1 MTPIRNCLACLV
13 IAVPVFA
20 QTAPENAVRL
30 RVDATDAP
38 RRIFH
43 VRMTMS
49 AKPGPMTLLYPK
61 WIPGEHGPTGPIENL
76 VGLVIKSGGQSIRWR
91 RDDVNLYAFHVDVPA
106 APGGGQT
113 TLDVTFDVI
122 SAPDS
127 SGFSSGSSTTTELAV
142 LNWNQLLLYPEGAP
156 ADTMQYQASLRVPNS
171 WKYGTALPID
181 RESGNDVDFKPA
193 SLTTLVDSPLSAGR
207 HYRTVGIGTDNGI
220 PHYVHFAGDSEESV
234 AVPDDLIAHY
244 RTLVNETG
252 ALFQS
257 RHYRSYHF
265 LVTMSDH
272 VANFGLEHHESSDD
286 RVKERTLIEPYG
298 RTAEASLLSHEF
310 VHSWNGKYRRPD
322 GLAANGSDGGYAAPM
337 KGELLWVYEGL
348 TNYLGETLAARS
360 GLWTSEEYRE
370 ALAGTAAQMDTQ
382 SGRAWRP
389 LEDTAVFA
397 QVLYDT
403 SDDYRE
409 YRRST
414 DYYEEG
420 SLIWLE
426 VDTLIRQ
433 LSNGAKSLDDF
444 CRAFLGGP
452 GGAPAMKTYTF
463 QDLVASLSAV
473 QAYDWAGHF
482 KQRLQSTSPRAPLG
496 GIERGGWKLV
506 YTPERSGWWQAEEEY
521 RKRVDLTYSLGLRVT
536 EDGNILD
543 VAYDGPA
550 RKAGITPSVKL
561 IAVNGREYTPTVLRE
576 AAKASAQRPVEL
588 LIKNGEF
595 YETHRLEY
603 SGGERYPHLVRNESA
618 PDLLTQVIAPK
629 AREARNQ

>member
-1 MTPIRNCLACLV
+1 MMPIRSGLACLL
-13 IAVPVFA
+13 FA
-20 QTAPENAVRL
+20 APLLAQSAPQNAVRL

-43 VRMTMS
+43 VQMS
-49 AKPGPMTLLYPK
+49 MAAKPGPMTLLYPK

-76 VGLVIKSGGQSIRWR
+76 VGLQIKSAGQSIRWR
-91 RDDVNLYAFHVDVPA
+91 RDDVNLYAFHIDVPA
-106 APGGGQT
+106 VPGGGQA

-122 SAPDS
+122 SAPDT
-127 SGFSSGSSTTTELAV
+127 SGFSSASSTTTELAV
-142 LNWNQLLLYPEGAP
+142 LNWNQLILYPEGAP

-181 RESGNDVDFKPA
+181 RESGNDVEFKPA
-193 SLTTLVDSPLSAGR
+193 SLTTLIDSPLSAGR

-234 AVPDDLIAHY
+234 AAPDELIAHY
-244 RTLVNETG
+244 RSLVNETG

-257 RHYRSYHF
+257 RHYRDYHF
-265 LVTMSDH
+265 LVTLSDH

-286 RVKERTLIEPYG
+286 RVKERTLIEASG

-322 GLAANGSDGGYAAPM
+322 GLVSGGSDGGYDAPM

-348 TNYLGETLAARS
+348 TNYLGEILAARS
-360 GLWTSEEYRE
+360 GLWTPEEYRD
-370 ALAGTAAQMDTQ
+370 ALAGTAAEMDTR

-397 QVLYDT
+397 QVLYDA

-414 DYYEEG
+414 DYYPEG
-420 SLIWLE
+420 SLIWLD

-433 LSNGAKSLDDF
+433 LSKGAKSLDDF
-444 CRAFLGGP
+444 CRAFHGGP
-452 GGAPAMKTYTF
+452 GGAPAMKTYTLA
-463 QDLVASLSAV
+463 DVVASLNAV
-473 QAYDWAGHF
+473 QPYDWAGYF
-482 KQRLQSTSPRAPLG
+482 KQRLESTSAHAPLG
-496 GIERGGWKLV
+496 GIARGGWKLA
-506 YTPERSGWWQAEEEY
+506 YTAERSGWWRADEEY
-521 RKRVDLTYSLGLRVT
+521 HKRVDLTYSLGLKVKE
-536 EDGNILD
+536 EDGTIID
-543 VAYDGPA
+543 VAYDGSA
-550 RKAGITPSVKL
+550 RKAGVTPSVKL
-561 IAVNGREYTPTVLRE
+561 IAVNGREFTPTVLRE
-576 AAKASAQRPVEL
+576 AVKASGQRPVEL

-603 SGGERYPHLVRNESA
+603 SGGERYPHLVRDGSA
-618 PDLLTQVIAPK
+618 PDLLSQVIAAK
-629 AREARNQ
+629 AGR

>member
-1 MTPIRNCLACLV
+1 MKPIRSCLACLFL
-13 IAVPVFA
+13 A
-20 QTAPENAVRL
+20 APLISQGPADHTVRL
-30 RVDATDAP
+30 SVDATDAP

-43 VRMTMS
+43 VRMSMS
-49 AKPGPMTLLYPK
+49 VKPGPMTLLYPK

-76 VGLVIKSGGQSIRWR
+76 VGLEIKSGGQKIRWR
-91 RDDVNLYAFHVDVPA
+91 RDDVNLYAFHIDVPA
-106 APGGGQT
+106 TGGGQAP
-113 TLDVTFDVI
+113 LDVTFDVI

-127 SGFSSGSSTTTELAV
+127 SGFSSGSSTTTELVV
-142 LNWNQLLLYPEGAP
+142 LNWNQLLLYPDGAA
-156 ADTMQYQASLRVPNS
+156 ADNVQYQASLRVPNA

-193 SLTTLVDSPLSAGR
+193 SLTTLVDSPLSTGR
-207 HYRTVGIGTDNGI
+207 HYRTVAIGTDNGI

-234 AVPDDLIAHY
+234 AAPDDLIAHY
-244 RTLVNETG
+244 RSLVNETG

-257 RHYRSYHF
+257 RHYRDYHF
-265 LVTMSDH
+265 LVTLSDH

-322 GLAANGSDGGYAAPM
+322 GLTANGSDGGYDSPM

-348 TNYLGETLAARS
+348 TNYLGEILAARS

-382 SGRAWRP
+382 SGRGWRP

-403 SDDYRE
+403 GDDYRA

-420 SLIWLE
+420 SLLWLE

-433 LSNGAKSLDDF
+433 LSKGAKSLDDF

-463 QDLVASLSAV
+463 EDLVAGLNAV
-473 QAYDWAGHF
+473 QAYDWGGHF
-482 KQRLQSTSPRAPLG
+482 KQRLQSTSAHAPLG

-506 YTPERSGWWQAEEEY
+506 YTPEPSGWWRAEEEY
-521 RKRVDLTYSLGLRVT
+521 RKRVDLTYSLGFKVT

-561 IAVNGREYTPTVLRE
+561 IAVNGREFNPTVLRE
-576 AAKASAQRPVEL
+576 AVKASAQRPVEL

-595 YETHRLEY
+595 YQTHRLEY
-603 SGGERYPHLVRNESA
+603 NGGERYPHLVRDESVQ
-618 PDLLTQVIAPK
+618 DLLSQVIAPK
-629 AREARNQ
+629 AGR

>member
-1 MTPIRNCLACLV
+1 MTPICSLFACLL
-13 IAVPVFA
+13 IAGSLFA
-20 QTAPENAVRL
+20 QNTAQNAVRL

-43 VRMTMS
+43 VQMTMT

-76 VGLVIKSGGQSIRWR
+76 VGLQIKSGGQTIRWR
-91 RDDVNLYAFHVDVPA
+91 RDDVNLYAFHIDVPTP
-106 APGGGQT
+106 PGGGQA

-122 SAPDS
+122 SAPEA

-142 LNWNQLLLYPEGAP
+142 LNWNQLILYPEGSP
-156 ADTMQYQASLRVPNS
+156 ADAMQYQASLRVPNS

-193 SLTTLVDSPLSAGR
+193 SLTTLIDSPLSTGR
-207 HYRTVGIGTDNGI
+207 HFRTVGIGTDNGI
-220 PHYVHFAGDSEESV
+220 SHYVHFAGDSEESV
-234 AVPDDLIAHY
+234 AVPDELITHY
-244 RTLVNETG
+244 KSLVNETG
-252 ALFQS
+252 TLFQS
-257 RHYRSYHF
+257 RHYRGYHF
-265 LVTMSDH
+265 LVTLSDH

-286 RVKERTLIEPYG
+286 RVKERTLIDASG

-310 VHSWNGKYRRPD
+310 VHSWNGKYRRPE
-322 GLAANGSDGGYAAPM
+322 GLVSGGSDGGYDAPM

-348 TNYLGETLAARS
+348 TNYLGEILAARS
-360 GLWTSEEYRE
+360 GLWTNEEYRE
-370 ALAGTAAQMDTQ
+370 SLAATAAEMDTR

-403 SDDYRE
+403 SDDYRG

-414 DYYEEG
+414 DYYPEG

-433 LSNGAKSLDDF
+433 LSKGAKSLDDF
-444 CRAFLGGP
+444 CRAFHGGP

-463 QDLVASLSAV
+463 EDIVSSLNSV
-473 QAYDWAGHF
+473 QAYDWTGYF
-482 KQRLQSTSPRAPLG
+482 KQRLQATSAHAPLG

-506 YTPERSGWWQAEEEY
+506 YTAERSAWWRADEEY
-521 RKRVDLTYSLGLRVT
+521 RKRVDLTYSLGLKVK
-536 EDGNILD
+536 EDDGAILD

-550 RKAGITPSVKL
+550 RKAGVTPSVKL
-561 IAVNGREYTPTVLRE
+561 VAVNGREFTPTVLRE
-576 AAKASAQRPVEL
+576 AVKASAQRPVEL

-603 SGGERYPHLVRNESA
+603 SGGERYPHLVRDESA
-618 PDLLTQVIAPK
+618 LDLLTQVIAPK
-629 AREARNQ
+629 AGR

>member
-1 MTPIRNCLACLV
+1 MMPMRSCLACL
-13 IAVPVFA
+13 IAVPLFA
-20 QTAPENAVRL
+20 QNASENAVRL

-43 VRMTMS
+43 VRMTLT

-76 VGLVIKSGGQSIRWR
+76 VGLEIKSGGQNLRWR
-91 RDDVNLYAFHVDVPA
+91 RDDVNLYAFHINVPA
-106 APGGGQT
+106 APGGEP

-122 SAPDS
+122 SAPDA

-142 LNWNQLLLYPEGAP
+142 LNWNQLLLYPAGAP
-156 ADTMQYQASLRVPNS
+156 ADALQYQTSLRVPDS

-181 RESGNDVDFKPA
+181 RESSNDVDFKPA
-193 SLTTLVDSPLSAGR
+193 SLTTLVDSPLSTGR
-207 HYRTVGIGTDNGI
+207 HYRTVGIGSDNGI
-220 PHYVHFAGDSEESV
+220 PHYVHFAGDSEVSV
-234 AVPDDLIAHY
+234 AVPDDLITHY
-244 RTLVNETG
+244 RSLVNETG

-265 LVTMSDH
+265 LVTLSDH

-286 RVKERTLIEPYG
+286 RVKERTLIESYG

-322 GLAANGSDGGYAAPM
+322 GLASGGGDGGYDAPM
-337 KGELLWVYEGL
+337 KGELLWIYEGL
-348 TNYLGETLAARS
+348 TNYLGEILAARS
-360 GLWTSEEYRE
+360 GLWTNEEYRD
-370 ALAGTAAQMDTQ
+370 ALAGTAAEMDTR

-403 SDDYRE
+403 GDDYRG

-433 LSNGAKSLDDF
+433 LSKGTKSLDDF

-452 GGAPAMKTYTF
+452 GGAPAMKTYSFKDVVT
-463 QDLVASLSAV
+463 SLNAV
-473 QAYDWAGHF
+473 ETYDWVGYF
-482 KQRLQSTSPRAPLG
+482 KQRLQATSSHAPLG

-506 YTPERSGWWQAEEEY
+506 YTPERSGWWRADEEY
-521 RKRVDLTYSLGLRVT
+521 HKRVDLTYSIGLKVN
-536 EDGNILD
+536 EDGSILD

-550 RKAGITPSVKL
+550 RKAGVTPSVKL
-561 IAVNGREYTPTVLRE
+561 IAVNGREFTPTLLRE
-576 AAKASAQRPVEL
+576 AVKASVQHPVEL

-595 YETHRLEY
+595 YETHSLQY
-603 SGGERYPHLVRNESA
+603 SGGERYPRLVREETA
-618 PDLLTQVIAPK
+618 PDLLTQVIASK
-629 AREARNQ
+629 ARDVKNQ

>member
-1 MTPIRNCLACLV
+1 MAPIRSCLACLV
-13 IAVPVFA
+13 IAIPIFA
-20 QTAPENAVRL
+20 QNASENTVRL
-30 RVDATDAP
+30 SVDATDAP

-43 VRMTMS
+43 VRMSMS

-76 VGLVIKSGGQSIRWR
+76 VGLEVYSDGQKIRWR
-91 RDDVNLYAFHVDVPA
+91 RDDVNLYAFHIDVPA
-106 APGGGQT
+106 APGGGQAP
-113 TLDVTFDVI
+113 LDVIFDVI
-122 SAPDS
+122 SAPDA

-142 LNWNQLLLYPEGAP
+142 LNWNQRLLYPEGAA
-156 ADTMQYQASLRVPNS
+156 ADAVQYQASLRVPNG

-193 SLTTLVDSPLSAGR
+193 SLTTLVDSPLSTGR

-234 AVPDDLIAHY
+234 AAPDDLIAHY
-244 RTLVNETG
+244 RSLVNEAG

-257 RHYRSYHF
+257 RHYRDYHF
-265 LVTMSDH
+265 LVTLSDH

-322 GLAANGSDGGYAAPM
+322 GLAANGSDGGYDAPM
-337 KGELLWVYEGL
+337 KGDLLWVYEGL
-348 TNYLGETLAARS
+348 TNYLGEILAARS
-360 GLWTSEEYRE
+360 GLWTGEEYRE

-403 SDDYRE
+403 GDDYRG

-433 LSNGAKSLDDF
+433 LSKGAKSLDDF

-452 GGAPAMKTYTF
+452 GGAPAMKTYSF
-463 QDLVASLSAV
+463 GDLVASLNAV

-482 KQRLQSTSPRAPLG
+482 QQRLESTSPHAPLG

-506 YTPERSGWWQAEEEY
+506 YTPEPSGWWRAEEEY
-521 RKRVDLTYSLGLRVT
+521 HKRVDLTYSLGLRVT
-536 EDGNILD
+536 EDGAILD

-561 IAVNGREYTPTVLRE
+561 IAVNGREFNPTVLRE
-576 AAKASAQRPVEL
+576 AVKASAQRPVEL

-595 YETHRLEY
+595 YETHRLDY
-603 SGGERYPHLVRNESA
+603 SGGERYPRLVRDESV
-618 PDLLTQVIAPK
+618 PDLLSQVISAR
-629 AREARNQ
+629 AREVKNP

>member
-1 MTPIRNCLACLV
+1 MKPIRRCLACLLL
-13 IAVPVFA
+13 AAPLLA
-20 QTAPENAVRL
+20 QNGAQNAVQL

-43 VRMTMS
+43 VHMTMP
-49 AKPGPMTLLYPK
+49 AKAGPVTLLYPK

-76 VGLVIKSGGQSIRWR
+76 VGLQIKSGGQNLRWR
-91 RDDVNLYAFHVDVPA
+91 RDDVNLYAFHIDVPTA
-106 APGGGQT
+106 TGGGQP

-122 SAPDS
+122 SAPDA

-156 ADTMQYQASLRVPNS
+156 ADSMQYQASLRVPNS
-171 WKYGTALPID
+171 WKYGTSLPID
-181 RESGNDVDFKPA
+181 RESGNDVEFKPA
-193 SLTTLVDSPLSAGR
+193 SLTTLVDSPLSTGR
-207 HYRTVGIGTDNGI
+207 HYRTVAVGTDNGI

-234 AVPDDLIAHY
+234 AVPEDLIAHY
-244 RTLVNETG
+244 RTLVTETG

-265 LVTMSDH
+265 LVTLSDH

-286 RVKERTLIEPYG
+286 RVKERTLIESYG

-322 GLAANGSDGGYAAPM
+322 GLASGGNDGGYDAPM

-348 TNYLGETLAARS
+348 TNYLGEILAARS
-360 GLWTSEEYRE
+360 GLWTNEEYRE
-370 ALAGTAAQMDTQ
+370 ALAGTAAEMDTRA
-382 SGRAWRP
+382 GRTWRP

-403 SDDYRE
+403 GDDYRQ

-433 LSNGAKSLDDF
+433 LSKGAKSLDDF

-452 GGAPAMKTYTF
+452 GGAPAMKTYRLE
-463 QDLVASLSAV
+463 DVVASLNAV
-473 QAYDWAGHF
+473 QAYDWAGYF
-482 KQRLQSTSPRAPLG
+482 KQRVQATSSHAPLG
-496 GIERGGWKLV
+496 GIERGGWKLT
-506 YTPERSGWWQAEEEY
+506 YTPERSEWWRADEEY
-521 RKRVDLTYSLGLRVT
+521 HKRVDLTYSLGLSVT

-561 IAVNGREYTPTVLRE
+561 IAVNGREFSPTVLRE
-576 AAKASAQRPVEL
+576 AVKASTQRPVEL

-595 YETHRLEY
+595 FETHRLEY
-603 SGGERYPHLVRNESA
+603 SGGERYPHLVRDESA
-618 PDLLTQVIAPK
+618 ADLLTQVIAPK
-629 AREARNQ
+629 AGR

>member
-1 MTPIRNCLACLV
+1 
-13 IAVPVFA
+13 
-20 QTAPENAVRL
+20 
-30 RVDATDAP
+30 
-38 RRIFH
+38 
-43 VRMTMS
+43 MTMS

-76 VGLVIKSGGQSIRWR
+76 VGLEIKSGGQNIRWR
-91 RDDVNLYAFHVDVPA
+91 RDDVNLYAFHIDVPA
-106 APGGGQT
+106 PSGGGQA
-113 TLDVTFDVI
+113 TLDVNFDVI

-142 LNWNQLLLYPEGAP
+142 LNWNQFILYPEAAP
-156 ADTMQYQASLRVPNS
+156 ADTLQYQASLRVPNA

-193 SLTTLVDSPLSAGR
+193 SLTTLIDSPLSTGR
-207 HYRTVGIGTDNGI
+207 HYRSVAIGTDNGI

-244 RTLVNETG
+244 RSLVQETG

-257 RHYRSYHF
+257 RHYRDYHF
-265 LVTMSDH
+265 LVTLSDH

-286 RVKERTLIEPYG
+286 RVKERALTEASG

-322 GLAANGSDGGYAAPM
+322 GLVSGGNDGGYDAPM

-348 TNYLGETLAARS
+348 TNYLGEILAARS
-360 GLWTSEEYRE
+360 GMWTNEEYRE

-382 SGRAWRP
+382 SGRTWRP

-403 SDDYRE
+403 SDDYRG

-420 SLIWLE
+420 SLIWLD

-433 LSNGAKSLDDF
+433 LSKGAKSLDDF
-444 CRAFLGGP
+444 CRAFHGGP
-452 GGAPAMKTYTF
+452 GGAPAMKTYIF
-463 QDLVASLSAV
+463 EDIVASLNAV
-473 QAYDWAGHF
+473 QAYDWAGYF
-482 KQRLQSTSPRAPLG
+482 KQHLQSTSPHAPLG
-496 GIERGGWKLV
+496 GIERGGWKLA
-506 YTPERSGWWQAEEEY
+506 YTPERSGWWRAEEEY
-521 RKRVDLTYSLGLRVT
+521 RKRVDLTYSLGLKVT

-550 RKAGITPSVKL
+550 RKAGVTPSVKL
-561 IAVNGREYTPTVLRE
+561 IAVNGREFSPTVLRE
-576 AAKASAQRPVEL
+576 AVKASAQRPVEL

-603 SGGERYPHLVRNESA
+603 SGGERYPHLVRDESA

-629 AREARNQ
+629 GGR

>member
-1 MTPIRNCLACLV
+1 MMPIRSGLACLL
-13 IAVPVFA
+13 IAAPLLA
-20 QTAPENAVRL
+20 QNAAQNAVRL

-38 RRIFH
+38 RRLFH
-43 VRMTMS
+43 VRMTMT

-76 VGLVIKSGGQSIRWR
+76 VGLQIKSGQQNLRWR
-91 RDDVNLYAFHVDVPA
+91 RDDVNLYAFHIDVPA
-106 APGGGQT
+106 APGNGQA

-127 SGFSSGSSTTTELAV
+127 QGFSSGSSTTTELAV
-142 LNWNQLLLYPEGAP
+142 LNWNQLILYPEGAP

-181 RESGNDVDFKPA
+181 RESGNDVEFKPA
-193 SLTTLVDSPLSAGR
+193 SLTTLIDSPLSAGR

-220 PHYVHFAGDSEESV
+220 SHYVHFAGDSEESV
-234 AVPDDLIAHY
+234 AVPDELIAHY
-244 RTLVNETG
+244 GSLVKETG
-252 ALFQS
+252 TLFQS
-257 RHYRSYHF
+257 RHYRDYHF
-265 LVTMSDH
+265 LVTLSDH

-286 RVKERTLIEPYG
+286 RVKERTLIEAYG

-322 GLAANGSDGGYAAPM
+322 GLVSGASDGGYDTPM

-348 TNYLGETLAARS
+348 TNYLGEILAARS
-360 GLWTSEEYRE
+360 GLWTPDEYRD
-370 ALAGTAAQMDTQ
+370 ALAATAAEMDTR

-414 DYYEEG
+414 DYYPEG

-426 VDTLIRQ
+426 VDNLIRQ
-433 LSNGAKSLDDF
+433 SSKGAKSLDDF
-444 CRAFLGGP
+444 CRAFHGGP

-463 QDLVASLSAV
+463 EDIVASLSSV
-473 QAYDWAGHF
+473 QAYDWAGYF
-482 KQRLQSTSPRAPLG
+482 KQRLQATSPHAPLG

-506 YTPERSGWWQAEEEY
+506 YTAERSGWWKADEEY
-521 RKRVDLTYSLGLRVT
+521 RKRVDLTYSLGLKVK
-536 EDGNILD
+536 EDDGAILD

-550 RKAGITPSVKL
+550 RKAGVTPSVKL
-561 IAVNGREYTPTVLRE
+561 IAVNGRGFTPTVLRE
-576 AAKASAQRPVEL
+576 AVKASVQRPVEL

-595 YETHRLEY
+595 YETHRLDY
-603 SGGERYPHLVRNESA
+603 SGGERYPHLVRDESA
-618 PDLLTQVIAPK
+618 PDLLTQVIA
-629 AREARNQ
+629 ARAGQ